1 MAPVLPAR
9 PWEELVTFKDVT
21 VEFTQ
26 EEWVLLNPS
35 QKKLYWDVMLEN
47 YRNLVSLAWA
57 PPRCGL
63 LQINSSTT
71 SPSSAPSSSATT
83 RSSSSQFSLQ
93 SSRSSLASRCSLRE
107 ILSVSVSFLSSN
119 FVTITVSEN

>member
-47 YRNLVSLAWA
+47 YRNLVSLGVALVLKSLNCLN
-57 PPRCGL
+57 PFQSIKF
-63 LQINSSTT
+63 LQFPLTSVIST
-71 SPSSAPSSSATT
+71 PMP
-83 RSSSSQFSLQ
+83 
-93 SSRSSLASRCSLRE
+93 
-107 ILSVSVSFLSSN
+107 VSFLANLKSESFSEDKKHN
-119 FVTITVSEN
+119 DFVVRSFS